1 MTALG
6 ACYGFEVRSTL
17 PFAYLREG
25 TGDPLEVTASAR
37 AGARPDDRLLVEW
50 RPTAELPL
58 EAELYSDGLG
68 FRLRIGEAGW
78 FSVDP
83 RKRLIEVPADG
94 GLRTEERLWG
104 IPALLCFRERGDLPL
119 HAAAV
124 EADGG
129 AVLVAAPRTYGK
141 TTMAAAFHRAG
152 RRVLSEDTSCIRL
165 GPEPAVVPGPAM
177 LRVRHDVAGVL
188 ELPAARR
195 LGEDPDRV
203 HYALE
208 DPGNC
213 TPVPLRA
220 VVFLDE
226 SEATALETVEQPE
239 AIRDLWALSFRLPTE
254 EDVSRSFAGVAD
266 LASTVPAYRLSR
278 PLDLGALDDHVS
290 MVLAGVSEPLSK

>member
-1 MTALG
+1 VSALG
-6 ACYGFEVRSTL
+6 ACYGFEVRSAL

-25 TGDPLEVTASAR
+25 SGDPLEVVAPAPAGPR
-37 AGARPDDRLLVEW
+37 ADDRLLVEW
-50 RPTAELPL
+50 RPTPELPL
-58 EAELYSDGLG
+58 EAELYSDGHG
-68 FRLRIGEAGW
+68 FRLQIGEAGW

-83 RKRLIEVPADG
+83 RKRRIEVPPDG

-152 RRVLSEDTSCIRL
+152 RRVLSEDTSCVRL
-165 GPEPAVVPGPAM
+165 GPEPVVVPGPAM
-177 LRVRHDVAGVL
+177 LRVRRDVADLL

-195 LGEDPDRV
+195 LGEDSNRV
-203 HYALE
+203 HYVLE
-208 DPGNC
+208 DPGDC
-213 TPVPLRA
+213 DPVPLRA

-226 SEATALETVEQPE
+226 SENTAFETVEPPE

-266 LASTVPAYRLSR
+266 LASTVPAYRLRR
-278 PLDLGALDDHVS
+278 PLDLGALDLHLS
-290 MVLAGVSEPLSK
+290 MVLAGV